1 MTKIILASQSPR
13 RAELLATI
21 GVRFITEPGYVDE
34 SAKPD
39 ELPADYIMRV
49 SHAKAS
55 TVASRHE
62 SGLVIAADTIV
73 VVDDQI
79 MGKPVDEEDARRML
93 RELSWRWHHVM
104 TAVTLIDAAT
114 GREAAD
120 YIVTRVRFV
129 EMKESEIDW
138 YVSTGDP
145 MDKAGAY
152 GIQGKGGLFVEEIAG
167 NYHNVVGLPLT
178 LVYKLAAEMG
188 YSLI

>member
-21 GVRFITEPGYVDE
+21 GVRFKTQPGYIDE
-34 SAKPD
+34 SVLPG
-39 ELPADYIMRV
+39 ESPADYIMRI
-49 SHAKAS
+49 SRAKALAVVS
-55 TVASRHE
+55 QHQ

-79 MGKPVDEEDARRML
+79 LGKPTDEEDARRML
-93 RELSWRWHHVM
+93 KELSWRWHQVM
-104 TAVTLIDAAT
+104 TCVTLIDAAT

-120 YIVTRVRFV
+120 YAITRVRFA
-129 EMKESEIDW
+129 EMRDHEIDW
-138 YVSTGDP
+138 YISTGEP

-152 GIQGKGGLFVEEIAG
+152 GIQGKGGLFVEEVVG

-188 YSLI
+188 HSLI